1 MFSCPDEIRSQNKII
16 YHKMLQ
22 INSKKYLEI
31 QRHSK
36 FLQSVYPDFILRSSV
51 FQLESSWVGMQ
62 SYEFS
67 FLVNYMQKK
76 VFPSHF
82 NRNSKINYPY
92 YFYSISL

>member
-1 MFSCPDEIRSQNKII
+1 
-16 YHKMLQ
+16 MLQ

-76 VFPSHF
+76 VFPPHF

-92 YFYSISL
+92 HFYSISL